1 MNSVPSNLWE
11 WLTPIEPDER
21 FALCI
26 TTIVVGLTAM
36 VFVIGIVS
44 HAIGKVHRVRLENAL
59 KRELLDRGMSAEE
72 ITEVIAA
79 TAGPKGLRLNIKGRG
94 CAQEREHVYAK

>member
-1 MNSVPSNLWE
+1 MNSVPTNLWE

-44 HAIGKVHRVRLENAL
+44 HAIGKVHRVRLESRARARAL
-59 KRELLDRGMSAEE
+59 GSGD
-72 ITEVIAA
+72 V
-79 TAGPKGLRLNIKGRG
+79 GR
-94 CAQEREHVYAK
+94 RNH